1 MADGFLSKI
10 FGFTKSDSENF
21 ENLEGEDQIKINS
34 EDVKGFAK
42 KLVEDFKSR
51 KKSDL
56 NSEQNAILEEMQH
69 QLKQFL
75 KDLEKEGAALDKKLH
90 EIAHEIFIISC
101 ASTLSME
108 EVGEF
113 FAACG
118 LNIQDLN
125 KFGKSGKL
133 NALAAALAGGRNKK
147 YLQWLIANGANI
159 NFQSPDGNNL
169 AHFAA
174 MIGVEHEMMDFLIKE
189 GADINATNK
198 MGMTVLD
205 LVMVTGHQELHDLL
219 KENDGKS
226 GLKSMLE
233 EKEKG
238 EGEEKT
244 EPEND
249 KELTREEQ
257 LHNAV
262 LSGNSALV
270 GSLITDGANVN
281 AIQGGESIL
290 QTAAKT
296 GNWTITAKVADRA
309 NVVTKEN
316 VRGVSDAMGQMID
329 NAGSMQARVENPFH
343 HAKHNHHAADI
354 KSQNNN
360 SRGGGGMEH

>member
-1 MADGFLSKI
+1 MASGLFGKI
-10 FGFTKSDSENF
+10 FGFSKSGEDSKNFQNF
-21 ENLEGEDQIKINS
+21 EDEEQIQINS
-34 EDVKGFAK
+34 EDVKDFAK
-42 KLVEDFKSR
+42 KLIKDFKSR
-51 KKSDL
+51 DNSNL
-56 NSEQNAILEEMQH
+56 NNEQKAILEEMQH

-75 KDLEKEGAALDKKLH
+75 KDLEKEGAALDKKMH

-118 LNIQDLN
+118 LSVQDLN
-125 KFGKSGKL
+125 QFGKSGRF
-133 NALAAALAGGRNKK
+133 NALAAALAGGRSKK

-174 MIGVEHEMMDFLIKE
+174 MIGVENEMMDFLIKE
-189 GADINATNK
+189 GVDINATNK

-205 LVMVTGHQELHDLL
+205 LVIVTGHQKLYDLL

-238 EGEEKT
+238 EVGEKSEQ
-244 EPEND
+244 END

-262 LSGNSALV
+262 LRGDSASV
-270 GSLITDGANVN
+270 GSLIADGANVN
-281 AIQGGESIL
+281 ATQGGETIL
-290 QTAAKT
+290 QTAVKT
-296 GNWTITAKVADRA
+296 GNWAITAKVADRA
-309 NVVTKEN
+309 NVATKDN
-316 VRGVSDAMGQMID
+316 VRGVSQVMEEMID
-329 NAGSMQARVENPFH
+329 NTGPLQTHRDNPHHIH
-343 HAKHNHHAADI
+343 HATDI
-354 KSQNNN
+354 KYQNQNNN
-360 SRGGGGMEH
+360 SRGGGMER